1 MSGGNMNA
9 MKCPHCNASSLTEL
23 HIGGTIA
30 HVCLGLLF
38 TKVELMKLK
47 DNIEAY
53 GWFDI
58 SLWETKELLKA
69 RDSSLKCPSCST
81 QMRTVD
87 WNNGELIS
95 SLCPSC
101 GSLWLLKG
109 EYEKAMNYIKASADG
124 EILEH
129 YGAVLS
135 REIES
140 ILTGEKN
147 VIEEAH
153 NLVALVRFF
162 EYRFVTK
169 HPLLTEV
176 IEELPFTT

>member
-1 MSGGNMNA
+1 
-9 MKCPHCNASSLTEL
+9 MKCPHCNASLLSEL

-30 HVCLGLLF
+30 HVCNTCHGLLF
-38 TKVELMKLK
+38 SKAELMKLK
-47 DNIEAY
+47 DNIEEY

-69 RDSSLKCPSCST
+69 KNSTLACPLCNAN
-81 QMRTVD
+81 MRTVD
-87 WNNGELIS
+87 WKNGELVS
-95 SLCPSC
+95 SICTSC

-109 EYEKAMNYIKASADG
+109 EYEKAMKYIKDSADG
-124 EILEH
+124 EILEE
-129 YGAVLS
+129 YGVVLT

-140 ILTGEKN
+140 ILSGEKS
-147 VIEEAH
+147 VVSEAH
-153 NLVALVRFF
+153 NLAALVRFF
-162 EYRFVTK
+162 EYRFITK